1 MQPNQPP
8 TLMGFIVPTLAIF
21 AIFYFL
27 VIRPQQKQMSEHKK
41 MLEGLKK
48 GDRVLTSGGVYG
60 TVVSLRGPDVELKV
74 ADNVKLLVAR
84 SAISQM
90 ANPTAELSSASE
102 AQEG

>member
-1 MQPNQPP
+1 
-8 TLMGFIVPTLAIF
+8 MGFFVPTIAIY

-27 VIRPQQKQMSEHKK
+27 VIRPQQKQVSEHKK
-41 MLEGLKK
+41 MLEALKK

-84 SAISQM
+84 SAITQL
-90 ANPTAELSSASE
+90 ANPSAELAPGAAAG